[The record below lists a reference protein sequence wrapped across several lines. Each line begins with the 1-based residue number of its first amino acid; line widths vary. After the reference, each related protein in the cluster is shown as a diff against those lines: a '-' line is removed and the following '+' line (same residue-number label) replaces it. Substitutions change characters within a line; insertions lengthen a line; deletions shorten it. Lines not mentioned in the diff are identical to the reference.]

1 MFTSAPNPPYY
12 AVIFTSILTAP
23 DSEYFKLN
31 NLLRKQAEKLQGFLG
46 EDSAR
51 NDYGISV
58 SYWKDLESIQQWRQ
72 NTDHQRAKEKGKKDF
87 YKKYTIRIA
96 KVERDYA
103 FEKKL

>member
-1 MFTSAPNPPYY
+1 M
-12 AVIFTSILTAP
+12 
-23 DSEYFKLN
+23 
-31 NLLRKQAEKLQGFLG
+31 RKEAEKLQGFLG
-46 EDSAR
+46 EVSAK

-87 YKKYTIRIA
+87 YKKYIIRIA

-103 FEKKL
+103 FEKNYRT

>member
-1 MFTSAPNPPYY
+1 MFTSALNPPYY

-23 DSEYFKLN
+23 NPEYFKLN
-31 NLLRKQAEKLQGFLG
+31 DLLRKEAEKLQGFLG
-46 EDSAR
+46 EDSAK

-72 NTDHQRAKEKGKKDF
+72 NTDHQRAKEKKDF
-87 YKKYTIRIA
+87 YQKFTIRIA

>member
-1 MFTSAPNPPYY
+1 
-12 AVIFTSILTAP
+12 
-23 DSEYFKLN
+23 
-31 NLLRKQAEKLQGFLG
+31 LRKEAEKLQGFLG
-46 EDSAR
+46 EVSAK

-87 YKKYTIRIA
+87 YKKYIIRIA

-103 FEKKL
+103 FEKNYRT